1 MLPTLKPGQDVL
13 VFCWAYLWSQPKVGD
28 IVVIK
33 HGNREMVKRIQKIR
47 DREVIV
53 TGDNKDKST
62 DSRNF
67 GPINK
72 DQIMG
77 KVVWFVR

>member
-13 VFCWAYLWSQPKVGD
+13 TFNWWKLLGIKEGDLVVVKVNN
-28 IVVIK
+28 IEIIK
-33 HGNREMVKRIQKIR
+33 RVHNIS
-47 DREVIV
+47 DREYFVE
-53 TGDNKDKST
+53 GDNKNESS